1 MGSLIAALLSAE
13 SAAIFAFAVA
23 LVLVYLVTKVHLE
36 SKQNAREHAELKAA
50 YDRQAEITARHREE
64 TARHREETVRHREET
79 VRQGEKIDRQGEDAA
94 RHREETARHRE
105 ETARQGEATDRRFD
119 STDRKLDQLLSHL
132 LRNRS
137 DNDG

>member
-1 MGSLIAALLSAE
+1 MGSLLAALLSAE
-13 SAAIFAFAVA
+13 SAAIVGFVVIV
-23 LVLVYLVTKVHLE
+23 VLACLIVKVHLE

-50 YDRQAEITARHREE
+50 YDRLAEIVARHREE
-64 TARHREETVRHREET
+64 TARHREET

-105 ETARQGEATDRRFD
+105 ETARHREATDRRFD